1 MYDTQQQPVYKTVVD
16 STAKLRFNP
25 KPSIERWLG
34 GQRVLKCLRSL
45 LTKQTEKVEAKHKTK
60 ANSDCRNCINNQI
73 KKANP
78 NRIENNLIRSLETP
92 QNDLTSHNRSFWSK
106 FWRVCRARPPKIEFI
121 RNIRNMTENVTPEIF
136 GFRAKTQKQETGAK
150 RSDRTGLVLPTVSQE
165 VPIEHP
171 NPFRYQPDLHI
182 DMIRGFETNRVH
194 IRISAESGCC

>member
-1 MYDTQQQPVYKTVVD
+1 MKRNIKPVYKTVVD

-25 KPSIERWLG
+25 KPSIERWVG

-78 NRIENNLIRSLETP
+78 NRIENNLISSLETP

-106 FWRVCRARPPKIEFI
+106 FWRVCRARPPEIEFV
-121 RNIRNMTENVTPEIF
+121 RNIRNMTENVTPELFAI
-136 GFRAKTQKQETGAK
+136 RAKTRKQENRAK
-150 RSDRTGLVLPTVSQE
+150 RSDWSGLAQSMVSQE
-165 VPIEHP
+165 VPIEPP
-171 NPFRYQPDLHI
+171 NPSRCQPDLHNG
-182 DMIRGFETNRVH
+182 MVRRFETNREQ
-194 IRISAESGCC
+194 I